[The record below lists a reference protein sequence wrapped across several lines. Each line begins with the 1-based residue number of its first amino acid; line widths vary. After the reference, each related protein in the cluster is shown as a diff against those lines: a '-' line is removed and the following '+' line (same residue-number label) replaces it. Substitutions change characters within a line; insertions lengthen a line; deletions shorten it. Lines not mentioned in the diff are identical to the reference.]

1 MNEYSSGRGKHNL
14 LPLKIIIP
22 NAFLIPWHKR
32 GRFFRALFLLSLLM
46 IGASTVDKFINA
58 HPLYFL
64 LSIIISIF
72 IPIIIAVTCHRIV
85 LAGDESV
92 PQYGLLRWSKSETR
106 FLGWSF
112 VIGLI
117 SLSTALIPL
126 TVLGFIDKSFIIQQ
140 TFNYQVM
147 VIMYILMI
155 PGAYIGARLSLLLP
169 ATALDYRHNMS
180 WSWNQSRENGWRLF
194 LIVGVFPIAFFII
207 QTAVIREDATLFET
221 VLGELIGVF
230 FLIIGIVALSLSYQ
244 ALVTEGS
251 EPAKVSFETQ
261 N

>member
-32 GRFFRALFLLSLLM
+32 GRLFRALFLPSLLM
-46 IGASTVDKFINA
+46 IGASTVDKFINT

-64 LSIIISIF
+64 ASLIISIF

-92 PQYGLLRWSKSETR
+92 PQYGLLHWSKRETR

-112 VIGLI
+112 GIGLI
-117 SLSTALIPL
+117 SVSTALIPIII
-126 TVLGFIDKSFIIQQ
+126 LGVIDKSFIEQES
-140 TFNYQVM
+140 FNYL
-147 VIMYILMI
+147 VIMCILMI
-155 PGAYIGARLSLLLP
+155 PGVYIGTRLSLLLP

-180 WSWNQSRENGWRLF
+180 WSWNQSRENGWRLL
-194 LIVGVFPIAFFII
+194 LIVGVLPIAFFII

-221 VLGELIGVF
+221 GLSKLIGVF
-230 FLIIGIVALSLSYQ
+230 FLIIEIVALSLSYQ